1 MTHFQDVVCCQ
12 FQTGSAWQ
20 LVLLFPDEPETLPT
34 LFFFFLKP
42 LVRFPLQPF
51 PPPQPPPASF
61 ALLTAASGDPSGAP
75 PSAVTPPRRLRRDA
89 AWGSR
94 AAGPGGRNALRGGGS
109 WLAYPRHSPRLRR
122 APEAALPAPLT
133 RGARPRG
140 SSPTRAGLLAFPPL
154 APRPGPRPPR
164 SPPKLC
170 RSSPGAAALYL
181 PRACGSLPL
190 PRGVQRELGKTP
202 RFPMLTAF
210 CKRSVA
216 VVMRS

>member
-34 LFFFFLKP
+34 LFFFFFKAP
-42 LVRFPLQPF
+42 RAVPAAAF

-140 SSPTRAGLLAFPPL
+140 SSPTRAGLLAFPP
-154 APRPGPRPPR
+154 PRPPPGPAP
-164 SPPKLC
+164 SPQPPETLQEFSRRC
-170 RSSPGAAALYL
+170 GAVPTQSVRVPPAAS
-181 PRACGSLPL
+181 RCSEGAG
-190 PRGVQRELGKTP
+190 
-202 RFPMLTAF
+202 
-210 CKRSVA
+210 
-216 VVMRS
+216 

>member
-34 LFFFFLKP
+34 LFFFFKAP
-42 LVRFPLQPF
+42 RAVPAAAF

-94 AAGPGGRNALRGGGS
+94 AAGPGGRNALRGGS

>member
-34 LFFFFLKP
+34 LFFFFKAP
-42 LVRFPLQPF
+42 RAVPAAAF

-94 AAGPGGRNALRGGGS
+94 AAGPGGRNALRGG
-109 WLAYPRHSPRLRR
+109 A
-122 APEAALPAPLT
+122 
-133 RGARPRG
+133 RG
-140 SSPTRAGLLAFPPL
+140 SPTPGT
-154 APRPGPRPPR
+154 APDSAEPPR
-164 SPPKLC
+164 RRSPLPSLAAPD
-170 RSSPGAAALYL
+170 PGAAARPARGSSLSPPSPPARARAL
-181 PRACGSLPL
+181 PAAPRNFAGVLPALRRCTYPERAGPSRCLAVFRGSWVKP
-190 PRGVQRELGKTP
+190 PA
-202 RFPMLTAF
+202 FP
-210 CKRSVA
+210 C
-216 VVMRS
+216 